1 MNQLIENYNTNALSK
16 TPLKNVVDCFKGKAF
31 SSTITNG
38 NIAVINLSNMTE
50 TGIKYSELKTIA
62 SEQPSILRYLLRDGD
77 VLVASKGTIKKVAVF
92 EEQDIDVVAS
102 ANITI
107 LRPKSNILG
116 AYIMLFLLSPL
127 GQALLEEADT
137 GKNIMNINTDKLISI
152 EIPVVPLVK
161 QTFLIQRYN
170 LSLNDYKR
178 KLTRAIQEWQFVKDD
193 ILKNLF

>member
-116 AYIMLFLLSPL
+116 AYIMLFLLAPL

-178 KLTRAIQEWQFVKDD
+178 KLTRAIQEWQFVKED

>member
-116 AYIMLFLLSPL
+116 TYIMLFLLSPL

-137 GKNIMNINTDKLISI
+137 GKNIMNISTDKLISI

-178 KLTRAIQEWQFVKDD
+178 KLTRAIQEWQFVKHD

>member
-137 GKNIMNINTDKLISI
+137 GKNIMNISTDKLISI

-170 LSLNDYKR
+170 LGLNDYKR